1 MTIAKASLADMPAII
16 SLLKANDL
24 PVDDIAPGKQQ
35 FYIATNQ
42 SQIIGAIG
50 LETYGPDALL
60 RSLVVNEEWRNQ
72 SVGNALYNCLVSEC
86 TGHIRHLYLLT
97 RTAQGY
103 FEHRN
108 WSVIDRNAAP
118 EAIKASA
125 EFSHL
130 CPSSAVCMHL
140 PLTKS

>member
-1 MTIAKASLADMPAII
+1 MPAII

-24 PVDDIAPGKQQ
+24 PVDDIMAGKQQ
-35 FYIATNQ
+35 FYIARHNAQ
-42 SQIIGAIG
+42 LIGAIG
-50 LETYGPDALL
+50 LETYGHDALL
-60 RSLVVNEEWRNQ
+60 RSLVVDEKWRNQ
-72 SVGNALYNCLVSEC
+72 AVGKALYNCLVSEC
-86 TGHIRHLYLLT
+86 TGHINYLYLLT

-103 FEHRN
+103 FEHLN

-118 EAIKASA
+118 ETIRASA

-140 PLTKS
+140 ALTTS